1 MRMIRKFL
9 LSGLPALIV
18 LAGAPP
24 ASAGASAPEAALAD
38 ERPSYRHV
46 TQSAVWLPA
55 ASALLPGFGQFW
67 HGEASAWAYTGTAL
81 GGAALILD
89 GASAVA
95 GDFSANP
102 TEGIEDWS
110 VRKVLLG
117 SLAIQ
122 GSGFMSA
129 YSSFR
134 TSVPAFQ
141 AEQGK
146 YQFLTGEESLG
157 DIFLSPFRFGHLKKT
172 TSWLPLGALAGLV
185 AYFVAEERSGRD
197 AEWLFSADD
206 PIFAGLISYNAGVTE
221 EAAFRGWL
229 LPLAYETLGE
239 TWWAANGAQALLF
252 GAAHYHSKRN
262 PVPWPQ
268 ALMGWYTGYLT
279 RKNGW
284 TLSEAVFVHFWWD
297 AILLN
302 GLYLTLHEAPAA
314 SFRVELP
321 LPL

>member
-1 MRMIRKFL
+1 
-9 LSGLPALIV
+9 LSAFAGSAAAETAVQPTSEDTLPE
-18 LAGAPP
+18 GKPP
-24 ASAGASAPEAALAD
+24 VP
-38 ERPSYRHV
+38 HV

-55 ASALLPGFGQFW
+55 VSAVLPGFGQFW
-67 HGEASAWAYTGTAL
+67 HGEGSAWAYTGAAL
-81 GGAALILD
+81 GGVALMANGVSDLED
-89 GASAVA
+89 QDEAYST
-95 GDFSANP
+95 NP
-102 TEGIEDWS
+102 TEGIEDWN
-110 VRKVLLG
+110 VRKILLG
-117 SLAIQ
+117 GLAYQ
-122 GSGFMSA
+122 GSGLMSA

-146 YQFLTGEESLG
+146 YRFLTGEESLG

-172 TSWLPLGALAGLV
+172 SSWLPLGALAGLV
-185 AYFVAEERSGRD
+185 AFLVAEERSGND
-197 AEWLFSADD
+197 ADWLFSADD
-206 PIFAGLISYNAGVTE
+206 PLFASLISYNAGVSE

-229 LPLAYETLGE
+229 LPLAYETLGQ

-252 GAAHYHSKRN
+252 GAAHYDKDLN

-284 TLSEAVFVHFWWD
+284 TLSEAIFVHFWWD

-302 GLYLTLHEAPAA
+302 GMYLTLHKAPAA
-314 SFRVELP
+314 AFRLELP